1 MTPDRV
7 WLTDLKPD
15 HVRTVRNALEPL
27 GWRLEESR
35 APGTVPDTPEGR
47 IEIQIRE
54 RTLGGSKPEDSSLPT
69 LWLLPHGAT
78 IPQASGDGLQDFVRL
93 PVHREEIAARVRS
106 LARVAGLEVELRRQQ
121 RELARQIDRRRGQ
134 MGSLADEVTS
144 RLTAVVEYL
153 ELLLDGTAQQIPG
166 PQRRLLTE
174 AKGAAERVAER
185 VEEMV
190 DASRAEA
197 AFAVAVRLD
206 RLDPKPLLEGL
217 MEWAVPRLRSN
228 RQELAVHLEPD
239 TPPICGDADRLAQ
252 ALRHLVDNAH
262 RFSPAGARIEIGAAR
277 DPDLPGFARI
287 TVADTGPGLDGR
299 ALARLLGSPR
309 EWRMAATQSGDAGVG
324 LSIVR
329 AIAIALGGELH
340 VASRSGGGTRI
351 GIRLPLWNS
360 RAARIAEA
368 QSILASPTMVSG
380 ASWLCRATAPEQI
393 EMLGNT
399 PSLVALSPGEVLGIS
414 EDPPAGI
421 PRLGR
426 VRDFR
431 EPGSLARALLP
442 RLCVAFGESVA
453 RTLRE
458 EQKPERWTTLEA
470 A

>member
-15 HVRTVRNALEPL
+15 HLRIVRNALEPL
-27 GWRLEESR
+27 GWRLEETPTTG
-35 APGTVPDTPEGR
+35 AVTDTPEGR

-54 RTLGGSKPEDSSLPT
+54 RSLGGSKQLDSILPT
-69 LWLLPHGAT
+69 LWLLPHGAAV
-78 IPQASGDGLQDFVRL
+78 PLASGELPQDFVRL

-121 RELARQIDRRRGQ
+121 RELARQIERRRGQ

-144 RLTAVVEYL
+144 RLDAVVEYL

-197 AFAVAVRLD
+197 AFPVAVRLD
-206 RLDPKPLLEGL
+206 RIEPKPLLEEL
-217 MEWAVPRLRSN
+217 LEWAVPKLRSR

-239 TPPICGDADRLAQ
+239 TPPLCGDPERLAQ
-252 ALRHLVDNAH
+252 ALRHLVDNAN

-277 DPDLPGFARI
+277 DPEMPGFARI
-287 TVADTGPGLDGR
+287 TVADTGPGLDAR
-299 ALARLLGSPR
+299 ALTRLMGSVR
-309 EWRMAATQSGDAGVG
+309 ERGLAGSRSQDAGVG

-340 VASRSGGGTRI
+340 VSNRSGGGTRI
-351 GIRLPLWNS
+351 GVRLPLWNS

-368 QSILASPTMVSG
+368 QSILASPTTVNG
-380 ASWLCRATAPEQI
+380 TAWLCRATAPEQI
-393 EMLGNT
+393 TSLEDT
-399 PSLVALSPGEVLGIS
+399 PSLFALSPGEVLGIS
-414 EDPPAGI
+414 ENPPIGV

-442 RLCVAFGESVA
+442 RLRVAFGESVA
-453 RTLRE
+453 RTMRGGDRRE
-458 EQKPERWTTLEA
+458 AWSSLEA